1 MMDPSDLDRELLK
14 AHAREDLPILIRL
27 YTCAA
32 DQHSIGSEGE
42 AFYLTHAFVFAL
54 EAGAPEAE
62 ALNKRLADL
71 GRTHLLAF

>member
-1 MMDPSDLDRELLK
+1 MEPAALDRELLD
-14 AHAREDLPILIRL
+14 AHSSNDLPSLIRL
-27 YTCAA
+27 YTYAA
-32 DQHSIGSEGE
+32 DQHPSGSEHE

-71 GRTHLLAF
+71 GRTHRLAF